1 VRAGRTCGQCQLRN
15 CGGQDKQCRRMVR
28 GSSGLRCRGTRM
40 DARAEITN
48 SGLLA
53 GRERVAAMLVRD
65 AGDLDRDQN
74 QRKQQRLSQAT
85 H

>member
-1 VRAGRTCGQCQLRN
+1 
-15 CGGQDKQCRRMVR
+15 
-28 GSSGLRCRGTRM
+28 
-40 DARAEITN
+40 
-48 SGLLA
+48 
-53 GRERVAAMLVRD
+53 MLVRD